1 MRRRRKL
8 LLGTV
13 LAGCLACGLVGY
25 AVARR
30 QGLIASESLLEAT
43 ENGHAGRVAFLLS
56 LGQDPDERDWVG
68 WTPLHSAAYWGNA
81 RIARDLLEHGA
92 NPNARTED
100 TIGAP
105 DMVSQAG
112 YEAPLK
118 TPLFAAAAGGHP
130 DVARLLLDH
139 GAQPSVPGY
148 WGETAL
154 HRAAMQGETAVASLL
169 IARGADPNAETKT
182 GETPLHWAV
191 RGHGGLRWTM
201 PFRSDANRD
210 KHVNSA
216 AVVQLLLGAGASVDA
231 RDDKGWTPLHW
242 AAAYGHVQ
250 LARILVTADADVNA
264 KVSDEQ
270 VLVNHIVA
278 RYGAPGQ
285 TPLHLAAGVAA
296 GGGSNPMLVAY
307 LLAHGADPSIKDD
320 QGRTALDVAVKCGCK
335 ESERLLRKH
344 GDASERETER

>member
-8 LLGTV
+8 LLGMV
-13 LAGCLACGLVGY
+13 LSGCLASGLVGY
-25 AVARR
+25 AVAR
-30 QGLIASESLLEAT
+30 QQAQIASESLLEAA
-43 ENGHAGRVAFLLS
+43 ENGHPGRVAFLLS
-56 LGQDPDERDWVG
+56 LGQDPNERDSVG

-92 NPNARTED
+92 DPNARTED

-105 DMVSQAG
+105 DMVSPAG

-130 DVARLLLDH
+130 DVARVLLDR
-139 GAQPSVPGY
+139 GAQPSAPGY

-169 IARGADPNAETKT
+169 IARGADVNAKTKT

-191 RGHGGLRWTM
+191 RGHGGFHWSM
-201 PFRSDANRD
+201 PFGEDANRE
-210 KHVNSA
+210 KKVNSA

-242 AAAYGHVQ
+242 AATYGHVD
-250 LARILVTADADVNA
+250 LARILVTAGADPNI
-264 KVSDEQ
+264 KVKDLQ
-270 VLVNHIVA
+270 AILPQRRLRHG
-278 RYGAPGQ
+278 YGGPGQ
-285 TPLHLAAGVAA
+285 TPLHLAIGEGDSPA
-296 GGGSNPMLVAY
+296 LVAY
-307 LLAHGADPSIKDD
+307 LLAHGANPDIKDAD
-320 QGRTALDVAVKCGCK
+320 GRTALDVAIKCGC
-335 ESERLLRKH
+335 EDCQRLLKKH
-344 GDASERETER
+344 GAKTGQETAP

>member
-1 MRRRRKL
+1 MRGRRRL
-8 LLGTV
+8 LLGMV
-13 LAGCLACGLVGY
+13 LAGCLACGLIGY
-25 AVARR
+25 AVARQ
-30 QGLIASESLLEAT
+30 QGLIASESLLEAA
-43 ENGHAGRVAFLLS
+43 EKGHTARVAFLLS
-56 LGQDPDERDWVG
+56 LGQNPNERDSVG

-105 DMVSQAG
+105 DMVSPAG

-130 DVARLLLDH
+130 DVARVLLDH
-139 GAQPSVPGY
+139 GAQPSAPGY

-169 IARGADPNAETKT
+169 IARGADPNAGTKT

-191 RGHGGLRWTM
+191 IGHGGFRWTM
-201 PFRSDANRD
+201 PFKSDTNRD
-210 KHVNSA
+210 RHVNSV
-216 AVVQLLLGAGASVDA
+216 AVVQLLLDAGAFVDA

-250 LARILVTADADVNA
+250 LARILVTAGADPNI
-264 KVSDEQ
+264 KVGDVQ
-270 VLVNHIVA
+270 RVGRMTAAHK
-278 RYGAPGQ
+278 GAPGQ
-285 TPLHLAAGVAA
+285 TPLQLAVGDGDSPA
-296 GGGSNPMLVAY
+296 LVAY
-307 LLAHGADPSIKDD
+307 LLAHGADPNVKDD
-320 QGRTALDVAVKCGCK
+320 DGRTALDVAIKCGC
-335 ESERLLRKH
+335 EDCQRLLKKH
-344 GDASERETER
+344 GAKTGQETAP